1 VSTAPP
7 HPAAAAAQ
15 NWHLAGALVALKRD
29 VDAHWPGR
37 DKRSDGGIGDEAHQA
52 KGSATDHN
60 PWLNNTVRAYD
71 FTTAQAGVNGIDG
84 AWFAEQ
90 LRLAGL
96 AGDYRLAGNTGD
108 SSDNG
113 YVIYNR
119 KITSPDFSRWV
130 DYNGPDDHTKH
141 VHVSVTR
148 LVAGYEDLSPWAF
161 LQGHPILA
169 TPTPVGGGAVHAVP
183 PAPAGQQVPVIGPH
197 PGNTAKEAPAPVA
210 DLDGPEPSGYP
221 PAGQDAVGT
230 GPSFR
235 AQFGNEGPRMKEL
248 QGQLNRDLPLYSAIQ
263 EDGVYGQETAAVI
276 QDFARRVAADPTCPA
291 ELRDRLAGAHGDN
304 IGPGLAAAF
313 PLYGIHV

>member
-1 VSTAPP
+1 VTTAPP

-15 NWHLAGALVALKRD
+15 SWHLAGSLVALKRD

-71 FTTAQAGVNGIDG
+71 FTVAQAGVNGIDG

-90 LRLAGL
+90 LRQAGQ
-96 AGDYRLAGNTGD
+96 AGDYRLSGNTGD
-108 SSDNG
+108 TADNG

-130 DYNGPDDHTKH
+130 DYNGPDPHTNH

-148 LVAGYEDLSPWAF
+148 LVAGYEDLSAWAF

-169 TPTPVGGGAVHAVP
+169 TPAAVGAGAVQAVP
-183 PAPAGQQVPVIGPH
+183 PAPPARRCPSSARTRATPPRRRRRPWPTSTAPSRRATRRPV
-197 PGNTAKEAPAPVA
+197 TTRSAPAPRSARSSATRAPGSRSCRGSSTATSRCTPRSRGRRLRPGDRRGHPGLRAPGRRRPDVPR
-210 DLDGPEPSGYP
+210 GPEEP
-221 PAGQDAVGT
+221 
-230 GPSFR
+230 
-235 AQFGNEGPRMKEL
+235 
-248 QGQLNRDLPLYSAIQ
+248 
-263 EDGVYGQETAAVI
+263 
-276 QDFARRVAADPTCPA
+276 ARRRA
-291 ELRDRLAGAHGDN
+291 R
-304 IGPGLAAAF
+304 
-313 PLYGIHV
+313 